1 MYLTSS
7 SIVPPNF
14 PSQVQVKYLELW
26 KFVKCWPIEDM
37 LKSYL
42 KNSSNKWRT
51 VQKKKQLDLGFIKG
65 KTKKDKNRDN
75 SPTKSP

>member
-7 SIVPPNF
+7 SSIPPNL
-14 PSQVQVKYLELW
+14 PSQVQVKYPELQ
-26 KFVKCWPIEDM
+26 KFVKCWPVEDM

-51 VQKKKQLDLGFIKG
+51 AQKKKQLDLGLIKG

-75 SPTKSP
+75 SHTKSP